1 MSIFDKYKFWYFLLI
16 VFYYKLEY
24 NDVYKKSDYRGKKW
38 VDIQRRK
45 SIENLKKVL
54 I

>member
-24 NDVYKKSDYRGKKW
+24 NDVYKKLDYRGKKW